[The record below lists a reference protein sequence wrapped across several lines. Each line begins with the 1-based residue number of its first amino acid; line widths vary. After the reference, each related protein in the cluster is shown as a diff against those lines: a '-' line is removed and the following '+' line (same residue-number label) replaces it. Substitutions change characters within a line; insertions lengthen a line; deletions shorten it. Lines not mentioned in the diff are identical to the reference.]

1 MQDVVV
7 CIGDPGEAITFT
19 GVGGT
24 APYTFSY
31 TINGGSIQT
40 ISTSVGNFATLIPP
54 TNVSGSF
61 IYLLTQITDNI
72 GSTQSL
78 NDNVFVTINPLP
90 IVNAGPEQSV
100 CPGTQVT
107 ITGSGASVYTWDN
120 DVINGLPFIPSTTMV
135 YTVTG
140 TDLNGCINTDQVTV
154 HVECA
159 AIYETVMNN
168 INISPNPVNAFV
180 NIESEIVMNDISIFS
195 VNGQFIKQ
203 LSPMS
208 EKTFID
214 LSDLKSGVYFLKINS
229 ETGSISKRILKE

>member
-7 CIGDPGEAITFT
+7 CIGDPGESITFA

-31 TINGGSIQT
+31 TINGGPTQT
-40 ISTSVGNFATLIPP
+40 ISTSVGNSATLIPP

-107 ITGSGASVYTWDN
+107 LMGTGATTYTWDN
-120 DVINGLPFIPSTTMV
+120 GVINGIAFMPTATMV

-159 AIYETVMNN
+159 AINETVMNN
-168 INISPNPVNAFV
+168 IDISPNPANSFV

-208 EKTFID
+208 QKSIID
-214 LSDLKSGVYFLKINS
+214 LSDLKAGIYFLKINS
-229 ETGSISKRILKE
+229 EIGSNTKRILKE